1 MSPLSN
7 QEEKSTEAKVD
18 SFGYSLVKDITRIG
32 VILFALFQC
41 LVLDTCCKPR
51 PSITTSRKP
60 LWSLKDKGEYSPCII
75 ENKKIY
81 HYVQEEGFGTLESYH
96 DFKEIKDKGVFLYED
111 LNSSVQLPLMSYF
124 KPYVGWQW
132 NSDVFLR
139 FFIYEK
145 ENEYVVYYYGD
156 SPDVEAKHI
165 SVENIVV
172 ENNPFSKKLV
182 VKELDHSHINDLYL
196 KDALCKGVH

>member
-1 MSPLSN
+1 M
-7 QEEKSTEAKVD
+7 
-18 SFGYSLVKDITRIG
+18 KDITRIG

-41 LVLDTCCKPR
+41 LLLATCYSPR
-51 PSITTSRKP
+51 RSITTSRNP
-60 LWSLKDKGEYSPCII
+60 LISLKDKGDYPPCII
-75 ENKKIY
+75 EDKKIY

-145 ENEYVVYYYGD
+145 KNEYVVYYYRAT
-156 SPDVEAKHI
+156 PDYYYGATPDIEAQDF
-165 SVENIVV
+165 VV

-182 VKELDHSHINDLYL
+182 VKELDHSRINDLYL

>member
-1 MSPLSN
+1 MSN
-7 QEEKSTEAKVD
+7 QEEKSTDAKAD

-41 LVLDTCCKPR
+41 LLLAMCYSPR
-51 PSITTSRKP
+51 RSITTSRYP
-60 LWSLKDKGEYSPCII
+60 LVSLKDKDDYPPCII
-75 ENKKIY
+75 EDKKIY
-81 HYVQEEGFGTLESYH
+81 HYVHEEGFGTLESYH

-111 LNSSVQLPLMSYF
+111 LNSSVQLPLISYY
-124 KPYVGWQW
+124 KPYPGWIYLDDDG
-132 NSDVFLR
+132 SLY

-145 ENEYVVYYYGD
+145 KNEYVVYYYGAT
-156 SPDVEAKHI
+156 P
-165 SVENIVV
+165 NIVAQDFVV

-196 KDALCKGVH
+196 KDALCKGWHD